1 MAFVICTAQ
10 DGEKKYGKTEIRQE
24 VFTNLIR

>member
-1 MAFVICTAQ
+1 MAFVICAAQ